1 MVSKRNPTL
10 QWRAVHFTQKCA
22 MVSRLNILLANSMIT
37 QLQKLWIFYYI
48 SAHCRSVRFRS
59 YPTTDPVWSFWL

>member
-48 SAHCRSVRFRS
+48 SAHC
-59 YPTTDPVWSFWL
+59 